1 MQIMEKKFLTEEE
14 LKGLKDL
21 NTATQDLIIK
31 LGQNEYQVQIFNDQK
46 KELIKEFETLK
57 TTEITFSQN
66 LQSKYGVI
74 NVNIETGEITPI
86 N

>member
-1 MQIMEKKFLTEEE
+1 MEKKFLTEEE

-21 NTATQDLIIK
+21 NIATQDLIIK

>member
-1 MQIMEKKFLTEEE
+1 MEKKFLTEEE

-74 NVNIETGEITPI
+74 NVNIETGEITSI

>member
-1 MQIMEKKFLTEEE
+1 MEKKVLTEEE

-21 NTATQDLIIK
+21 NIATQDLIIK
-31 LGQNEYQVQIFNDQK
+31 LGQNEYQMQIFNDQK

-57 TTEITFSQN
+57 TAEIAFSQN
-66 LQSKYGVI
+66 IQSKYGVV
-74 NVNIETGEITPI
+74 NVNIETGEITPT

>member
-1 MQIMEKKFLTEEE
+1 MEKKFLTEEE

-46 KELIKEFETLK
+46 KELIKEFEILK

-74 NVNIETGEITPI
+74 NVNIETGEITSI

>member
-1 MQIMEKKFLTEEE
+1 MEKKFLTEEE